1 MYLNIN
7 RKTVMFMELLV
18 PAGDINSFYA
28 AINNG
33 ADAIYL
39 SGKMFGARSYAK
51 NFTIDEL
58 KTILKLGKI
67 YGVKIYVTMNTLV
80 KDNEVQDFLKE
91 VEFLYSLGV
100 DAILMQDFG
109 MISLCLK
116 KYPNLVI
123 HASTQVNSSSYETI
137 KLLYEM
143 GVKRVVLPREMSI
156 NDIKKIDIPIEIE
169 VFIHGALCV
178 SYSGNCL
185 FSSMLGGRSGNRGEC
200 VGSCRLPYKLYKDKT
215 LIDEGYLLSM
225 KELNTSASIKQLPSN
240 VVSLKIEGRMKSPS
254 YVGFITKY
262 YRKILD
268 DEELTT
274 KDLEDLKSMFYRG
287 FTKGHLFNDEDLI
300 NKKSPNHLGSRL
312 GKVIDVNDERIRIE
326 LDRPLL
332 QGDGIR
338 FRESNKGMIVNY
350 LYDLKDN
357 LINKGNPKQIVEVDN
372 KVKLTSLDEV
382 RKTTDK
388 SLEITDFTITRK
400 VPINI
405 DVKTKVGEEFTLSF
419 SDLSHTVTYTGNV
432 VEKSINNPISKE
444 RLISQLEK
452 LGNTPFVAKHISIDM
467 DEDIFIRIGDLN
479 IARRTLSE
487 RLIGERLNDYK
498 EPIINEVTF
507 DKINIKEI
515 IDLEDYQEVERNPF
529 YIKNVLKDKSVVS
542 NLFRPTTNVIASYHL
557 NVFNSY
563 TAYYLYKLGYK
574 AVTLSVELNNIEL
587 KELIES
593 IRKKHGNIP
602 LVVKTKGYVEVM
614 IIKSNILNI
623 DKDTTY
629 TLVNVKNDKFKVYFD
644 GRCTHINSSYSLNL
658 DEKEFSYDNVYFMNK
673 FLC

>member
-1 MYLNIN
+1 
-7 RKTVMFMELLV
+7 MELLV

-28 AINNG
+28 ALNNG

-51 NFTIDEL
+51 NFTSDEL
-58 KTILKLGKI
+58 KTVLKLGKI

-80 KDNEVQDFLKE
+80 KENEVEDFLKE

-109 MISLCLK
+109 MISLCLE

-137 KLLYEM
+137 KLLYVM

-156 NDIKKIDIPIEIE
+156 DEIKKIDTPIEIE

-215 LIDEGYLLSM
+215 LVDEGYLLSM
-225 KELNTSASIKQLPSN
+225 KELNTSIDIKKLPSN
-240 VVSLKIEGRMKSPS
+240 VTSLKIEGRMKNPS

-268 DEELTT
+268 NEELTT

-287 FTKGHLFNDEDLI
+287 FTKGHLFNDNDLI
-300 NKKSPNHLGSRL
+300 NKKSPNHLGSHL

-326 LDRPLL
+326 LDKSLL

-357 LINKGNPKQIVEVDN
+357 LINKGNPKQIVEIDN
-372 KVKLTSLDEV
+372 KVNLTSLDEV

-388 SLEITDFTITRK
+388 SFEITDFAITRK

-405 DVKTKVGEEFTLSF
+405 DVKAKVGEEFSLTF
-419 SDLSHTVTYTGNV
+419 SDLKHSVTYRGSV
-432 VEKSINNPISKE
+432 VEKSINNSLSKE

-452 LGNTPFVAKHISIDM
+452 LGNTPFVSKHINIDM

-487 RLIGERLNDYK
+487 RLIGERINDYK

-507 DKINIKEI
+507 HKINTNEI
-515 IDLEDYQEVERNPF
+515 IDLDNYVEVERNPF
-529 YIKNVLKDKSVVS
+529 YIKDVLKDKSIVS
-542 NLFRPTTNVIASYHL
+542 NLFKPTTNVIASYHL

-563 TAYYLYKLGYK
+563 TAFYLYKLGYK
-574 AVTLSVELNNIEL
+574 GITLSVELNNIEL
-587 KELIES
+587 KDLIES
-593 IRKKHGNIP
+593 IRKRFGNIP
-602 LVVKTKGYVEVM
+602 LVIKTKGYVEVM
-614 IIKSNILNI
+614 LIKGNILNI
-623 DKDTTY
+623 DKDSPY

-644 GRCTHINSSYSLNL
+644 GCCTHINSSYSLNL
-658 DEKEFSYDNVYFMNK
+658 DEKELEFDNVYFYK
-673 FLC
+673 S

>member
-1 MYLNIN
+1 
-7 RKTVMFMELLV
+7 MELLV

-58 KTILKLGKI
+58 KTVLKLGKI

-80 KDNEVQDFLKE
+80 KESEVEDFLKE

-109 MISLCLK
+109 MISLCLE
-116 KYPNLVI
+116 KYPNLEI

-156 NDIKKIDIPIEIE
+156 DEIKKIDIPIEIE

-225 KELNTSASIKQLPSN
+225 KELNTSLDIKKLPSN
-240 VVSLKIEGRMKSPS
+240 ITSLKIEGRMKSPS

-268 DEELTT
+268 GEKLST

-287 FTKGHLFNDEDLI
+287 FTKGHLFNDEGLI
-300 NKKSPNHLGSRL
+300 NKKSPNHLGSHL
-312 GKVIDVNDERIRIE
+312 GKVIDVNDERVRIE
-326 LDRPLL
+326 LDRSLL

-405 DVKTKVGEEFTLSF
+405 EVKAKVGEVFTLSF

-432 VEKSINNPISKE
+432 VENSINNPTSKE

-507 DKINIKEI
+507 DKINTKDI
-515 IDLEDYQEVERNPF
+515 IDLDTYQVVERNPF
-529 YIKNVLKDKSVVS
+529 YIKDVLKDKSIVS

-587 KELIES
+587 KDLIES
-593 IRKKHGNIP
+593 IRKRFGNIP

-614 IIKSNILNI
+614 LIKGNILNI
-623 DKDTTY
+623 DGDTPY

-644 GRCTHINSSYSLNL
+644 GRCTHINLSYSLNL
-658 DEKEFSYDNVYFMNK
+658 DEKEFSYNNVYFSRS
-673 FLC
+673 

>member
-1 MYLNIN
+1 
-7 RKTVMFMELLV
+7 MELLV

-28 AINNG
+28 GLNAG

-51 NFTIDEL
+51 NFTEYEL
-58 KTILKLGKI
+58 KTVLKLGKI

-80 KDNEVQDFLKE
+80 KEEEVEDFLKE
-91 VEFLYSLGV
+91 VEFLYNLGV

-109 MISLCLK
+109 MISLCLE

-156 NDIKKIDIPIEIE
+156 DEIKKIDIPIEIE

-225 KELNTSASIKQLPSN
+225 KELNTSLDIKTLPSN

-268 DEELTT
+268 NEELTT

-287 FTKGHLFNDEDLI
+287 FTKGHLFNDSDLI
-300 NKKSPNHLGSRL
+300 NKKSPNHLGSHL

-338 FRESNKGMIVNY
+338 FKESNKGMIVNY

-405 DVKTKVGEEFTLSF
+405 DVKAKVGEEFTLSF

-432 VEKSINNPISKE
+432 VEKSINNPISKD
-444 RLISQLEK
+444 RLINQLEK

-507 DKINIKEI
+507 DKINTKEI
-515 IDLEDYQEVERNPF
+515 IDLDSYQEVERNPF
-529 YIKNVLKDKSVVS
+529 NIKDVLKDKSIVS
-542 NLFRPTTNVIASYHL
+542 NLYRPTTDVIASYHL

-563 TAYYLYKLGYK
+563 TVYYLYKLGYK
-574 AVTLSVELNNIEL
+574 GITLSVELNSLEL
-587 KELIES
+587 KKLIES
-593 IRKKHGNIP
+593 IRKRFGNIP
-602 LVVKTKGYVEVM
+602 IVIKTKGYVEVM
-614 IIKSNILNI
+614 IIKGNILNI

-658 DEKEFSYDNVYFMNK
+658 DEKEFIYDNVYFVGENYGN
-673 FLC
+673 

>member
-1 MYLNIN
+1 
-7 RKTVMFMELLV
+7 MFMELLV

-28 AINNG
+28 ALNNG

-51 NFTIDEL
+51 NFTSDEL
-58 KTILKLGKI
+58 KTVLRLGKI

-80 KDNEVQDFLKE
+80 KENEVDDFLKE
-91 VEFLYSLGV
+91 VEFLYNLGV

-109 MISLCLK
+109 MISLCLE
-116 KYPNLVI
+116 KYPNLEI

-156 NDIKKIDIPIEIE
+156 DEIRKIDIPIEIE

-225 KELNTSASIKQLPSN
+225 KELNTSTSINKLPSN

-268 DEELTT
+268 GDELTT
-274 KDLEDLKSMFYRG
+274 KDLEDLKSMFYRE

-300 NKKSPNHLGSRL
+300 NKKSPNHLGSHL
-312 GKVIDVNDERIRIE
+312 GKVIDVNDEKIRIE
-326 LDRPLL
+326 LDRTLL

-338 FRESNKGMIVNY
+338 FKESNKGMIVNY

-372 KVKLTSLDEV
+372 KVKLTNLDEV

-388 SLEITDFTITRK
+388 SLEITDFTIIRK

-405 DVKTKVGEEFTLSF
+405 EVKAKVGEVFTLTF
-419 SDLSHTVTYTGNV
+419 SDLTNSVTYTGNV
-432 VEKSINNPISKE
+432 VEKSINNPLSKE

-479 IARRTLSE
+479 VARRTLSE

-507 DKINIKEI
+507 DKINTKEI
-515 IDLEDYQEVERNPF
+515 IDLNNYREVERNPF
-529 YIKNVLKDKSVVS
+529 YIKDILKDKSIVS
-542 NLFRPTTNVIASYHL
+542 NLYKPITDVIASYHL

-587 KELIES
+587 KDLIES
-593 IRKKHGNIP
+593 IRKKFGNIP
-602 LVVKTKGYVEVM
+602 IIIKTKGYVEVM
-614 IIKSNILNI
+614 IIKGNILNI
-623 DKDTTY
+623 DKDTPY

-658 DEKEFSYDNVYFMNK
+658 DKKELEFDNVYFEGEKYGN
-673 FLC
+673 

>member
-1 MYLNIN
+1 
-7 RKTVMFMELLV
+7 MFVELLV
-18 PAGDINSFYA
+18 PAGDINSFYTA
-28 AINNG
+28 LNNG

-39 SGKMFGARSYAK
+39 SGKMFGARAYAK
-51 NFTIDEL
+51 NFTEDEL
-58 KTILKLGKI
+58 KTVLKLGKI

-80 KDNEVQDFLKE
+80 KENEVEDFLNE
-91 VEFLYSLGV
+91 VEFLYNLGV

-109 MISLCLK
+109 MISLCLE

-156 NDIKKIDIPIEIE
+156 DEIRQIDIPIELE

-215 LIDEGYLLSM
+215 LIDSGYLLSM
-225 KELNTSASIKQLPSN
+225 KELNTSLNVKALPSN
-240 VVSLKIEGRMKSPS
+240 VTSLKIEGRMKNPS

-268 DEELTT
+268 GEELTNNT
-274 KDLEDLKSMFYRG
+274 IEDLKSMFYRG

-300 NKKSPNHLGSRL
+300 NKKSPNHLGSHL
-312 GKVIDVNDERIRIE
+312 GMVIDVNDERIRIE
-326 LDRPLL
+326 LDKPLL

-338 FRESNKGMIVNY
+338 FKESNKGMIVNY

-357 LINKGNPKQIVEVDN
+357 LINKGSSKQIVEVDN

-405 DVKTKVGEEFTLSF
+405 EVKAKVGEEFVLTF
-419 SDLSHTVTYTGNV
+419 SDLSHTVTYKGSI
-432 VEKSINNPISKE
+432 VEKSINNPISKD
-444 RLISQLEK
+444 RLITQLEK
-452 LGNTPFVAKHISIDM
+452 LGNTPFITKHINIDM
-467 DEDIFIRIGDLN
+467 DEDIFIRIGNLN

-498 EPIINEVTF
+498 EPIIREVCF
-507 DKINIKEI
+507 DKINTKEV
-515 IDLEDYQEVERNPF
+515 IDLDNYREIDRNPF
-529 YIKNVLKDKSVVS
+529 YLKDSLKDKSIVS

-574 AVTLSVELNNIEL
+574 AITLSVELNSLEL
-587 KELIES
+587 KDLIKS
-593 IRKKHGNIP
+593 IRKRFGNIP
-602 LVVKTKGYVEVM
+602 LIIKTKGYVEVM
-614 IIKSNILNI
+614 LIKGNILNI

-629 TLVNVKNDKFKVYFD
+629 TLVNVKNDKFKTYFD
-644 GRCTHINSSYSLNL
+644 GCCTHINSSYSLNL
-658 DEKEFSYDNVYFMNK
+658 DEKELTFDNVYFMGEDYES
-673 FLC
+673 

>member
-1 MYLNIN
+1 
-7 RKTVMFMELLV
+7 MELLV

-28 AINNG
+28 ALNNG

-51 NFTIDEL
+51 NFTADEL
-58 KTILKLGKI
+58 KTVLKLGKI

-80 KDNEVQDFLKE
+80 KENEVEDFLKE

-109 MISLCLK
+109 MISLCLE

-143 GVKRVVLPREMSI
+143 GVKRVVLPREMSV
-156 NDIKKIDIPIEIE
+156 DEIKKIDIPIEIE

-225 KELNTSASIKQLPSN
+225 KELNTSLDIKQLPSN
-240 VVSLKIEGRMKSPS
+240 ITSLKIEGRMKSPS

-300 NKKSPNHLGSRL
+300 NKKSPNHLGSHL
-312 GKVIDVNDERIRIE
+312 GKVIDVNDDRIRIE

-388 SLEITDFTITRK
+388 FLEITDFTIIRK

-405 DVKTKVGEEFTLSF
+405 EVKTKVGEVFTLSF

-452 LGNTPFVAKHISIDM
+452 LGNTPFVSKHINIDM

-479 IARRTLSE
+479 VARRTLSE

-507 DKINIKEI
+507 DKINTKEI
-515 IDLEDYQEVERNPF
+515 IDLEDYQVVERNPF
-529 YIKNVLKDKSVVS
+529 NIKDILKDKSIVS
-542 NLFRPTTNVIASYHL
+542 NLYKPTSDVVASYHL

-587 KELIES
+587 KDLIES
-593 IRKKHGNIP
+593 IRKRFGNIP
-602 LVVKTKGYVEVM
+602 IIIKTKGYVEVM
-614 IIKSNILNI
+614 LIKGNILNI

-644 GRCTHINSSYSLNL
+644 GSCTYINSSYNLDL
-658 DEKEFSYDNVYFMNK
+658 DEKELEFDNVYFMGGK
-673 FLC
+673 L

>member
-1 MYLNIN
+1 
-7 RKTVMFMELLV
+7 MFVELLV
-18 PAGDINSFYA
+18 PAGDINSFYTA
-28 AINNG
+28 LNNG

-39 SGKMFGARSYAK
+39 SGKMFGARAYAK
-51 NFTIDEL
+51 NFTEDEL
-58 KTILKLGKI
+58 KTVLKLGKI

-80 KDNEVQDFLKE
+80 KENEVEDFLNE
-91 VEFLYSLGV
+91 VEFLYNLGV

-109 MISLCLK
+109 MISLCLE
-116 KYPNLVI
+116 KYPNLTI

-156 NDIKKIDIPIEIE
+156 DEIRQIDIPIELE

-185 FSSMLGGRSGNRGEC
+185 FSSMLGNRSGNRGEC

-215 LIDEGYLLSM
+215 LIDSGYLLSM
-225 KELNTSASIKQLPSN
+225 KELNTSLNVKALPSN
-240 VVSLKIEGRMKSPS
+240 VTSLKIEGRMKNPS

-268 DEELTT
+268 GEELTNNT
-274 KDLEDLKSMFYRG
+274 IEDLKSMFYRG

-300 NKKSPNHLGSRL
+300 NKKSPNHLGSHL
-312 GKVIDVNDERIRIE
+312 GMVIDVNDERIKIE
-326 LDRPLL
+326 LDKPLL

-338 FRESNKGMIVNY
+338 FKESNKGMIVNY

-357 LINKGNPKQIVEVDN
+357 LINKGSSKQIVEVDN

-405 DVKTKVGEEFTLSF
+405 EVKAKVGEEFVLTF
-419 SDLSHTVTYTGNV
+419 SDLSHTVTYKGSI
-432 VEKSINNPISKE
+432 VEKSINNPISKD
-444 RLISQLEK
+444 RLITQLEK
-452 LGNTPFVAKHISIDM
+452 LGNTPFITKHINIDM

-498 EPIINEVTF
+498 EPIIREVCF
-507 DKINIKEI
+507 DKINTKEV
-515 IDLEDYQEVERNPF
+515 IDLDNYREIDRNPF
-529 YIKNVLKDKSVVS
+529 YLKDSLKDKSIVS

-574 AVTLSVELNNIEL
+574 AITLSVELNSLEL
-587 KELIES
+587 KDLIKS
-593 IRKKHGNIP
+593 IRKRFGNIP
-602 LVVKTKGYVEVM
+602 LIIKTKGYVEVM
-614 IIKSNILNI
+614 LIKGNVLNI
-623 DKDTTY
+623 DKDTPY
-629 TLVNVKNDKFKVYFD
+629 TLVNVKNDKFKTYFD
-644 GRCTHINSSYSLNL
+644 GCCTHINSSYSLNL
-658 DEKEFSYDNVYFMNK
+658 DEKELEFDNVYFMGEDYES
-673 FLC
+673 

>member
-1 MYLNIN
+1 
-7 RKTVMFMELLV
+7 MELLV

-28 AINNG
+28 ALNNG

-51 NFTIDEL
+51 NFTSDEL
-58 KTILKLGKI
+58 KTVLKLGKI

-80 KDNEVQDFLKE
+80 KENEVNDFLKE

-109 MISLCLK
+109 MISLCLE

-137 KLLYEM
+137 KLLYVM

-156 NDIKKIDIPIEIE
+156 DEIKKIDIPIELE

-225 KELNTSASIKQLPSN
+225 KELNTSIDIKKLPSN
-240 VVSLKIEGRMKSPS
+240 VTSLKIEGRMKNPS

-268 DEELTT
+268 NEELTT

-287 FTKGHLFNDEDLI
+287 FTKGHLFNDNDLI
-300 NKKSPNHLGSRL
+300 NKKSPNHLGSHL

-326 LDRPLL
+326 LDKSLL

-357 LINKGNPKQIVEVDN
+357 LINKGNPKQIVEIDN
-372 KVKLTSLDEV
+372 KVNLTSLDEV

-388 SLEITDFTITRK
+388 SFEITDSAITRK

-405 DVKTKVGEEFTLSF
+405 DVKAKVGEEFSLTF
-419 SDLSHTVTYTGNV
+419 SDLKHSVTYRGSV
-432 VEKSINNPISKE
+432 VEKSINNSLSKE

-452 LGNTPFVAKHISIDM
+452 LGNTPFVSKHINIDM

-487 RLIGERLNDYK
+487 RLIGERINDYK

-507 DKINIKEI
+507 HKINTNEI
-515 IDLEDYQEVERNPF
+515 IDLDNYVEVERNPF
-529 YIKNVLKDKSVVS
+529 YIKDVLKDKSIVS
-542 NLFRPTTNVIASYHL
+542 NLFKPTTNVIASYHL

-563 TAYYLYKLGYK
+563 TAFYLYKLGYK
-574 AVTLSVELNNIEL
+574 GITLSVELNNIEL
-587 KELIES
+587 KDLIES
-593 IRKKHGNIP
+593 IRKRFGNIP
-602 LVVKTKGYVEVM
+602 LVIKTKGYVEVM
-614 IIKSNILNI
+614 LIKGNILNI
-623 DKDTTY
+623 DKDSPY

-644 GRCTHINSSYSLNL
+644 GCCTHINSSYSLNL
-658 DEKEFSYDNVYFMNK
+658 DEKELEFDNVYFYK
-673 FLC
+673 S

>member
-1 MYLNIN
+1 MVNILYDIIVLIN

-28 AINNG
+28 ALNNG

-58 KTILKLGKI
+58 KTVLKLGKI

-80 KDNEVQDFLKE
+80 KESEVDDFLKE

-116 KYPNLVI
+116 KYPNLTI

-137 KLLYEM
+137 KLLYE
-143 GVKRVVLPREMSI
+143 
-156 NDIKKIDIPIEIE
+156 
-169 VFIHGALCV
+169 
-178 SYSGNCL
+178 
-185 FSSMLGGRSGNRGEC
+185 
-200 VGSCRLPYKLYKDKT
+200 LPYKLYKDKT

-300 NKKSPNHLGSRL
+300 NKKSPNHLGSHL
-312 GKVIDVNDERIRIE
+312 GKVIDVNDEKIRIE

-405 DVKTKVGEEFTLSF
+405 EVKAKVGEVFTLSF

-507 DKINIKEI
+507 DKINTKEI

-542 NLFRPTTNVIASYHL
+542 NLYKPTTDVTSSYHL

-593 IRKKHGNIP
+593 IRKRFGNIP
-602 LVVKTKGYVEVM
+602 IIIKTKGYVEVM
-614 IIKSNILNI
+614 LIKGNILNL
-623 DKDTTY
+623 DKDTSY
-629 TLVNVKNDKFKVYFD
+629 TLVNVKNDKFKTYFD
-644 GRCTHINSSYSLNL
+644 GRCTHINSSYSLDL
-658 DEKEFSYDNVYFMNK
+658 DEKEFNYDNVYFVGENNGN
-673 FLC
+673 